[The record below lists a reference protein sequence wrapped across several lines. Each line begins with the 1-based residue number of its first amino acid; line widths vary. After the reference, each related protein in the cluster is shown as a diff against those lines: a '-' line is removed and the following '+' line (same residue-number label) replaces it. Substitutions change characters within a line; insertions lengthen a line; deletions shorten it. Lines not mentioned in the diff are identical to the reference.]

1 MSTLSIVPNII
12 RKLNPLSLVKRLW
25 KKVRNFP
32 ETLKTRLSQITN
44 ARNLQRFVPLFLMI
58 LFVSLEG
65 LAQTGASGFASATTT
80 IQGYQTQVSNLM
92 KAIGAVIA
100 IVGAFNVYF
109 KMTNG
114 DQDVKKTIMLT
125 IGGCIAFV
133 ALGEALPLFFE

>member
-1 MSTLSIVPNII
+1 MTTLSIVPNHC
-12 RKLNPLSLVKRLW
+12 RNTNPLSSKDTGKSIRKMRNATDKFFTADRLMRFLPLV
-25 KKVRNFP
+25 
-32 ETLKTRLSQITN
+32 
-44 ARNLQRFVPLFLMI
+44 LMI
-58 LFVSLEG
+58 FFFSVEAM
-65 LAQTGASGFASATTT
+65 AQTGASGFASATTT
-80 IQGYQTQVSNLM
+80 IKGYQAQVSNLM

>member
-1 MSTLSIVPNII
+1 MFTLSFVPNII
-12 RKLNPLSLVKRLW
+12 RNNLPCTIISSIW
-25 KKVRNFP
+25 KKVTTVSSKIKESFSYENIVRY
-32 ETLKTRLSQITN
+32 
-44 ARNLQRFVPLFLMI
+44 APLLIM
-58 LFVSLEG
+58 LFFFSEG
-65 LAQTGASGFASATTT
+65 CLAQSAAGGFASATTT
-80 IQGYQTQVSNLM
+80 IKGYQVQVSNLM

>member
-1 MSTLSIVPNII
+1 MNHFFLKISEWGKKIYAGAKNLF
-12 RKLNPLSLVKRLW
+12 W
-25 KKVRNFP
+25 KAVNF
-32 ETLKTRLSQITN
+32 LKNCSKKTFT
-44 ARNLQRFVPLFLMI
+44 AENLQKALPVVLMLFFCVTSVM
-58 LFVSLEG
+58 
-65 LAQTGASGFASATTT
+65 AQSAAGGFASATTT
-80 IQGYQTQVSNLM
+80 IKGYQTQVANLM

-109 KMTNG
+109 KMQNG

>member
-1 MSTLSIVPNII
+1 MFSLSFVPNIFRNNLPCTI
-12 RKLNPLSLVKRLW
+12 ISSFW
-25 KKVRNFP
+25 KKI
-32 ETLKTRLSQITN
+32 KTVPTKIKGAFSYENVLRYAPLLIMLFFFSLSC
-44 ARNLQRFVPLFLMI
+44 F
-58 LFVSLEG
+58 
-65 LAQTGASGFASATTT
+65 AQTGAGGFASATTT
-80 IQGYQTQVSNLM
+80 IKGYQVQVSNLM